1 MLNLN
6 YETMK
11 KQIRQLILLA
21 AVFICFIE
29 PDLKAQEYMRISQ
42 SDGTVI
48 DIAIADIQKLTFD
61 NLVSV
66 PLQNQVV
73 QQLLKMKLYPNPA
86 REFVNIAYTLPTNG
100 MVTLEIFTLNGNLLK
115 TSNQGMQSAGDY
127 NYHWQSTG
135 IKPGTYLCIIKQ
147 NHEIVSEK
155 VIIKK

>member
-1 MLNLN
+1 
-6 YETMK
+6 MK
-11 KQIRQLILLA
+11 KQTRQLILLA

-66 PLQNQVV
+66 PLQNPVV

-86 REFVNIAYTLPTNG
+86 REFVNIDYTLSADG
-100 MVTLEIFTLNGNLLK
+100 EVTIEIFTINGNLLK
-115 TSNQGMQSAGDY
+115 NSNHVNQSAGHY
-127 NYHWQSTG
+127 NYHWQTTG

-147 NHEIVSEK
+147 NEEIVSEK
-155 VIIKK
+155 VIIKN